1 MSIKLLFMD
10 IETFPNKV
18 YSWGLWKQNIAINQ
32 IVEPGY
38 TACFAAKW
46 NHHSDI
52 YFDSCHQNSMNGM
65 LTNIWNLLD
74 EADAVVHYNG
84 KKFDIPTLNKEFI
97 QAGLG
102 VPSPY
107 HQIDLYQVVR
117 SQFRFPSNK
126 LDYVSQALGLGAKV
140 KHMGMELWNRC
151 MEGDEKAWRLMERYN
166 KQDVRLLPKL
176 YKRLLPW
183 IKDHPNHALYTDGN
197 RPVCTNCGSI
207 KVQSRG
213 IEHTNTQSYKR
224 YQCSGCGTWM
234 RGRYTVVPLA
244 KRKATLTQVKS

>member
-1 MSIKLLFMD
+1 MKLLFLD
-10 IETFPNKV
+10 IETAPHKV
-18 YSWGLWKQNIAINQ
+18 YSWGLFKQNIAINQ

-38 TACFAAKW
+38 TLCWAAKW
-46 NHHSDI
+46 NHGPEIMFESVE
-52 YFDSCHQNSMNGM
+52 NSERQM
-65 LTNIWNLLD
+65 LEQMFKLLD

-84 KKFDIPTLNKEFI
+84 RKFDVPTLNKEFI
-97 QAGLG
+97 QLGLG

-140 KHMGMELWNRC
+140 KHMGMELWKGC
-151 MEGDEKAWRLMERYN
+151 MDGDAKAWRLMERYN

-176 YKRLLPW
+176 YERLLPW
-183 IKDHPNHALYTDGN
+183 IKTHPNHALYTDDT
-197 RPVCTNCGSI
+197 RPVCTNCGSH

-213 IEHTNTQSYKR
+213 EEHTRTQTYKR
-224 YQCSGCGTWM
+224 YQCTGCGTWLK
-234 RGRYTVVPLA
+234 GRITELSA
-244 KRKATLTQVKS
+244 EKRKSVLIQA